1 VDVGFAGHPGFI
13 AFDQGLRAAGFTTEI
28 EHPRFG
34 PMVIW
39 APHLRFSKTPSR
51 LGRPCERGEHNRP
64 VLADA
69 GYSAAEIDRLEATG
83 AVVPPGAVPEH
94 S

>member
-1 VDVGFAGHPGFI
+1 MGGICTGLNVVEMGAGSI
-13 AFDQGLRAAGFTTEI
+13 AASITGMVLGAPPALLENAQPPRA
-28 EHPRFG
+28 
-34 PMVIW
+34 
-39 APHLRFSKTPSR
+39 
-51 LGRPCERGEHNRP
+51 PCERGEHNRP

-69 GYSAAEIDRLEATG
+69 GYSAAEIDRFEATG

>member
-1 VDVGFAGHPGFI
+1 VAAGLVGHPGFM
-13 AFDQGLRAAGFTTEI
+13 AFDQGLREAGFTTEI

-34 PMVIW
+34 PMVVW

-51 LGRPCERGEHNRP
+51 LGRSCERGEHNRP
-64 VLADA
+64 ILAEA
-69 GYSAAEIDRLEATG
+69 GYSGAEIDRLEASG
-83 AVVPPGAVPEH
+83 VLVPPDAVPAP